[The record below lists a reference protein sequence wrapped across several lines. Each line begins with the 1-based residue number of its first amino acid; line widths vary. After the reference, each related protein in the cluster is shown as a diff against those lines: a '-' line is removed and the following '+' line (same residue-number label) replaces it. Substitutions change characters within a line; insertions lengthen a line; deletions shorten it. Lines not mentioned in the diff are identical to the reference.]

1 LPRLLQALADA
12 GRSYARLAWWGLA
25 LSETRPLVVVQAVIL
40 DPMRG
45 VLLAV
50 RSDLQGWELPGGGV
64 EVGETD
70 EQALIRELHEEL
82 GIEARVVRRV
92 GSWVRTGYRP
102 HTANVFVCET
112 VDEPRDRGPLGRETL
127 RAAWHDPSGP
137 PDTLFPWYRE
147 ALALAVQT
155 PPPAPVARQE
165 HNGLREIWAGATID
179 IRMRMEPDA

>member
-1 LPRLLQALADA
+1 MA
-12 GRSYARLAWWGLA
+12 
-25 LSETRPLVVVQAVIL
+25 QAVIL
-40 DPMRG
+40 DPKRG

-50 RSDLQGWELPGGGV
+50 RSDLRGWELPGGGV

-70 EQALIRELHEEL
+70 ERALVRELREEL
-82 GIEARVVRRV
+82 GIEVRIVRRI

-112 VDEPRDRGPLGRETL
+112 ADEPLDRGPLGSETL
-127 RAAWHDPSGP
+127 RAGWHDPSAP

-155 PPPAPVARQE
+155 PPAAPVTRHE
-165 HNGLREIWAGATID
+165 RNGLREIWAGAKID
-179 IRMRMEPDA
+179 IRMRMQPDA